1 MKRPY
6 NETPGSSQSNAF
18 CWQGERS
25 IFADDRAFT
34 AQGQDGTSLSQK
46 ATARNAGLSD
56 PKAHVQPGG
65 IVIGPRDRERAA
77 KTQRISRARI

>member
-1 MKRPY
+1 MKASR
-6 NETPGSSQSNAF
+6 NSAF
-18 CWQGERS
+18 FWNTGKPS
-25 IFADDRAFT
+25 IFASDRAFT

-56 PKAHVQPGG
+56 PKAHMQPGG
-65 IVIGPRDRERAA
+65 IVIGPRDRELAA